1 MIIVAGSI
9 RVDAADREAYLAT
22 CVPVVEQ
29 ARATEGCLDFA
40 LSADLVDPE
49 RINVYERWASRARLD
64 AFRGEGTGDE
74 QTSLITGADVRE
86 FTADTETR
94 L

>member
-1 MIIVAGSI
+1 MIIVAGYL

-49 RINVYERWASRARLD
+49 RINVLERWATRAALD
-64 AFRGEGTGDE
+64 AFRGDGTGDE
-74 QTSLITGADVRE
+74 QTALITGADVRE
-86 FTADTETR
+86 FTTESETR